1 MEKQANNY
9 QQMSTGK
16 TKIYY
21 YISGFVVSFFMGISS
36 AFAQAEIFDTTNNK
50 LEYSKPQLFEIA
62 NVEIVGVNFL
72 DKNSLQIL
80 SGLNIGKFVKIPG
93 EDISKA
99 IEILWKQNLFED
111 IKIYLAK
118 VEDGK
123 AWIEIH
129 FVEKSRLSAYATNL
143 NKKDNKKL
151 REELG
156 GFLKTGNIVNENLIN
171 KTKNETIAYF
181 YKKGYMN
188 ASVDIKEEKDHRKNF
203 VLLKISVNKGNLIK
217 INDIIFT
224 GNQYVSTY
232 KLRQMLKETKKV
244 NYNILK
250 KSKYIENDF
259 ENDKKIII
267 EKYLAMGYRD
277 AKIVSDTIYSYSRNR
292 INVQINIDEG
302 HQYFFR
308 HVYWTGNTKYSNNK
322 LDTVLGIKRG
332 DIYNQSI
339 LESRMSMNPQGVD
352 IASLYMD
359 DGYLFYNATPVEVLV
374 ENDSIDIEIRMN
386 EGPQAIVNNVT
397 IRGNTKTSDHVILR
411 ELYVRPGYKFSRS
424 DVSRSI
430 RELSQLSYF
439 NPEKIGVN
447 PMPNANTGT
456 VDIEFTVEEKSSDQI
471 ELSGGYG
478 GYGGLVGVL
487 GLTLNNFSAK
497 KMLKKKEWTPLPGG
511 DGQRLQI
518 RAQSNGSTF
527 RSTNLS
533 FTEPWL
539 GGKRPNS
546 FSVSAY
552 HSVQSQ
558 SLLIGGPKL
567 KTTGVTISLGR
578 RLKKP
583 DDYFTI
589 LNSLNYQ
596 RFDNYKFSFGTGR
609 PLPDGVFNDFNTS
622 MIISRSSVNEPIY
635 PRSGSDFMFSVQATL
650 PYSKFTPN
658 ANYQAMPDAERLKF
672 LEYHKWKFN
681 AKWYT
686 TIFDKLVLATR
697 ANFGFVGNYTLAK
710 GLPPFNRFSLGGSGL
725 TGYNLDGREVISAR
739 GYADGGSLSVHEDGY
754 PSAIYNRFTMELRF
768 PAVLS
773 PSLTFYGLGF
783 VEAANGYNSFKTYNP
798 FATYRAA
805 GVGIRLFLP
814 MFGLLGLDYAYNFDV
829 NSANPANHWQTHFF
843 LGQQF

>member
-1 MEKQANNY
+1 
-9 QQMSTGK
+9 
-16 TKIYY
+16 
-21 YISGFVVSFFMGISS
+21 MGIASV
-36 AFAQAEIFDTTNNK
+36 FAQYEITDTNSNV
-50 LEYSKPQLFEIA
+50 LDYSKPQLYEIA
-62 NVEIVGVNFL
+62 NVDIVGVNFL

-80 SGLNIGKFVKIPG
+80 SGLNIGKTIKIPG
-93 EDISKA
+93 EETSKA

-111 IKIYLAK
+111 IKIYLVK

-123 AWIEIH
+123 AWLEIH
-129 FVEKSRLSAYATNL
+129 FVEKPRLSAYATNL
-143 NKKDNKKL
+143 RKKDNKKL

-156 GFLKTGNIVNENLIN
+156 FLKTGHIVNENLIN
-171 KTKNETIAYF
+171 KTRNETVAYF

-188 ASVDIKEEKDHRKNF
+188 TTVDIKQEKDHRKNY
-203 VLLKISVNKGNLIK
+203 VTLKISVNKGSRIK

-224 GNQYVSTY
+224 GNEHVSNW

-244 NYNILK
+244 NWNVFK
-250 KSKYIENDF
+250 KSKYIESEF
-259 ENDKKIII
+259 ETGKKAIV

-277 AKIVSDTIYSYSRNR
+277 ARIVSDTIYTYSDNR
-292 INVQINIDEG
+292 INLQINIDEG

-308 HVYWTGNTKYSNNK
+308 HVYWTGNTKYSSNK

-332 DIYNQSI
+332 DIYNQSL
-339 LESRMSMNPQGVD
+339 LESRMSMNPSGIDV
-352 IASLYMD
+352 ASLYMD

-374 ENDSIDIEIRMN
+374 ENDSIDIEIRMT

-430 RELSQLSYF
+430 RELAQLSYF
-439 NPEKIGVN
+439 DPEKIGVN
-447 PMPNANTGT
+447 PIPNATTGT

-497 KMLKKKEWTPLPGG
+497 KMLKRKEWTPLPGG

-518 RAQSNGSTF
+518 RAQSNGSTW
-527 RSTNLS
+527 RSTNFS

-546 FSVSAY
+546 FTISAY
-552 HSVQSQ
+552 HSVQSY
-558 SLLIGGPKL
+558 SIAGGPSAPKL
-567 KTTGVTISLGR
+567 KTTGLTVSLGR

-589 LNSLNYQ
+589 MNSLNYQ
-596 RFDNYKFSFGTGR
+596 RFNNNKFSFGGGK
-609 PLPDGVFNDFNTS
+609 PLPDGIYNDINTS
-622 MIISRSSVNEPIY
+622 MVISRTSVNEPIY
-635 PRSGSDFMFSVQATL
+635 PRSGSDFMFSVQATF
-650 PYSKFTPN
+650 PYSLFTNKDYASLPE
-658 ANYQAMPDAERLKF
+658 AQRLKF

-686 TIFDKLVLATR
+686 TIFNKLVLASR
-697 ANFGFVGNYTLAK
+697 ANFGFIGNYSTAK
-710 GLPPFNRFSLGGSGL
+710 GTPPFNRYSLGGSGL
-725 TGYNLDGREVISAR
+725 TGFNLDGREVISAR
-739 GYADGGSLSVHEDGY
+739 GYNDGGSLSIHEDGY

-783 VEAANGYNSFKTYNP
+783 VEAANGYNGFKTYNP
-798 FATYRAA
+798 FVSYRAA

-814 MFGLLGLDYAYNFDV
+814 MFGLLGLDYAYNFDT
-829 NSANPANHWQTHFF
+829 NSANPTNHWQTHFF

>member
-1 MEKQANNY
+1 MKKSNTF
-9 QQMSTGK
+9 S
-16 TKIYY
+16 
-21 YISGFVVSFFMGISS
+21 YIFGFILLSLMAVTTAFSQSEVV
-36 AFAQAEIFDTTNNK
+36 DTNNNTT
-50 LEYSKPQLFEIA
+50 LEYSKPQLYEIA

-80 SGLNIGKFVKIPG
+80 SGLNIGKFIKIPG
-93 EDISKA
+93 EEISKA

-118 VEDGK
+118 VENGK
-123 AWIEIH
+123 AWLEIH
-129 FVEKSRLSAYATNL
+129 FVEKPRLSAYATNL
-143 NKKDNKKL
+143 GKKDNKKL

-171 KTKNETIAYF
+171 KTKNETISYF

-188 ASVDIKEEKDHRKNF
+188 ASVDIKQEKDHRKNF
-203 VLLKISVNKGNLIK
+203 VLLKITVNKGNRIK

-224 GNQYVSTY
+224 GNQHVSNY
-232 KLRQMLKETKKV
+232 KLRQMLKGTKKV
-244 NYNILK
+244 NWNVFK

-259 ENDKKIII
+259 ESDKKTIID
-267 EKYLAMGYRD
+267 KYLAMGYRD
-277 AKIVSDTIYSYSRNR
+277 ARIVSDTIYPYSTNS
-292 INVQINIDEG
+292 INLQINIEEG

-308 HVYWTGNTKYSNNK
+308 HIYWTGNTKYSNNK
-322 LDTVLGIKRG
+322 LDTVLAIKRG

-339 LESRMSMNPQGVD
+339 LESHMSMNPSGVD

-397 IRGNTKTSDHVILR
+397 IRGNTKTSDQVILR

-447 PMPNANTGT
+447 PMPNSNTGT

-497 KMLKKKEWTPLPGG
+497 KMLKRKEWTPLPGG

-518 RAQSNGSTF
+518 RAQSNGSTW
-527 RSTNLS
+527 RSTNFS

-546 FSVSAY
+546 FTISAY
-552 HSVQSQ
+552 HSVQSY
-558 SLLIGGPKL
+558 SITSTAGAPKL
-567 KTTGVTISLGR
+567 KTTGFTMSLGR

-583 DDYFTI
+583 DDYFTVM
-589 LNSLNYQ
+589 NSINYQ
-596 RFDNYKFSFGTGR
+596 RFNNYKFSFGSGKA
-609 PLPDGVFNDFNTS
+609 LPDGIFNDINTS

-650 PYSKFTPN
+650 PYSKFTN
-658 ANYQAMPDAERLKF
+658 KNYEGLPDAERLKF

-686 TIFDKLVLATR
+686 TIFDKLVFATR
-697 ANFGFVGNYTLAK
+697 ANFGFIGNYSNAK
-710 GLPPFNRFSLGGSGL
+710 GTPPFNRFSLGGSGL

-739 GYADGGSLSVHEDGY
+739 GYNDGGSLSVHPDGY
-754 PSAIYNRFTMELRF
+754 PSSIYNRFTMELRY

-783 VEAANGYNSFKTYNP
+783 VEAANGYNNFKVYSP

-814 MFGLLGLDYAYNFDV
+814 MFGLLGLDYAYNFDT
-829 NSANPANHWQTHFF
+829 NSANPLHHWQTHFF